1 MKWKLTLAAAVLAA
15 AQGCAVAA
23 PKEKLP
29 PDAVLLE
36 NGPAKITVRDFDA
49 AMTRFPENIREE
61 ARAYPAI
68 IMRNLDA
75 LFVNRI
81 AAERAKAEGLDKD
94 PLVQQRLR
102 QIEEAYLAQKYVDHL
117 YDSVKV
123 PDLSLR
129 AEEIYKA
136 DAKRFVIPASAE
148 LDDIIVGFV
157 GRTPELALER
167 AREAE
172 RRLRAGEDFF
182 AVGSIYSDDKNFQKS
197 RGDLGVVRV
206 QDLEEPLRNALEGL
220 KAGDLSAPI
229 RTTGAYHV
237 LRVRQKAPPR
247 PQTFAAVKAS
257 IVEDE
262 EKRLRTKATEDFLA
276 EVRNSPAN
284 TLYKD
289 RVESLRSDFDP
300 AAIGPAK
307 QRAIEQVQGQGQSR

>member
-1 MKWKLTLAAAVLAA
+1 MKWKLTLAAAMLAA
-15 AQGCAVAA
+15 TQGCAIGA

-36 NGPAKITVRDFDA
+36 NGPAKVTARDFDA
-49 AMTRFPENIREE
+49 AMTRFPENIRDE

-81 AAERAKAEGLDKD
+81 AAERAKAAGLDKD
-94 PLVQQRLR
+94 PLVAQRRVQL
-102 QIEEAYLAQKYVDHL
+102 EEAYLAQKYIDHL

-136 DAKRFVIPASAE
+136 DTKRFLLPASAE
-148 LDDIIVGFV
+148 LDDIIVSFV
-157 GRTPELALER
+157 ARTPEQARDR

-172 RRLRAGEDFF
+172 QHLRAGEDLF
-182 AVGSIYSDDKNFQKS
+182 AVGSTYSDDKNVPKS

-206 QDLEEPLRNALEGL
+206 QDLEEPLRNALETL
-220 KAGDLSAPI
+220 KPGDISAPI
-229 RTTGAYHV
+229 RATGAYHV
-237 LRVRQKAPPR
+237 LRVRSKVAARQR
-247 PQTFAAVKAS
+247 TFAEVKQA
-257 IVEDE
+257 IMDEE
-262 EKRLRTKATEDFLA
+262 EKRLRTKATEDFLN
-276 EVRNSPAN
+276 EVRTSPAN
-284 TLYKD
+284 TLHKD

-300 AAIGPAK
+300 AKIGAAK
-307 QRAIEQVQGQGQSR
+307 QQAIEQVLGQGQSR